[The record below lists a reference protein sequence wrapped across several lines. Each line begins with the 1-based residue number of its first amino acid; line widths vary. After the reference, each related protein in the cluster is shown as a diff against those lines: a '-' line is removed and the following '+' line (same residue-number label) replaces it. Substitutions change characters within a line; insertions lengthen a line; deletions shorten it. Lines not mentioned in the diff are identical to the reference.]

1 MHTLT
6 GSSYDIFKRYVSN
19 KQEMEDEE
27 EEIEDLTDDEISLL
41 RHLKSPFITE
51 AHKAIKE
58 NVEVATTSLLALL
71 VGIIVLVSLTIWVI
85 IKTW

>member
-1 MHTLT
+1 M
-6 GSSYDIFKRYVSN
+6 SN

-27 EEIEDLTDDEISLL
+27 EEEIIDLTDDEISLL

-51 AHKAIKE
+51 AHKTIKE
-58 NVEVATTSLLALL
+58 NAEVVTTSLLALV
-71 VGIIVLVSLTIWVI
+71 VGVIVLVSLIIWVI